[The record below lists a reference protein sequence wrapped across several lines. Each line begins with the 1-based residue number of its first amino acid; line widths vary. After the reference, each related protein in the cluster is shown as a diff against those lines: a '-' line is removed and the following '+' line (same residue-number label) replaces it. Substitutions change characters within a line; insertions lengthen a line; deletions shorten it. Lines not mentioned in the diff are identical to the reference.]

1 MDPLLI
7 PNTAPTF
14 YFIGVTTSQSSAQRV
29 FPRWMAVL
37 GRPEV
42 TLKGIDCRIHDEPA
56 RYRQIV
62 EVIKAD
68 ELALGGLITTHKI
81 DLLEAA
87 RDLFDRLDPYAQQC
101 DEISCISKR
110 GGELWGHAVDPVAD
124 GRALD
129 AITGPAYFGRTGGE
143 LLVLGAGGAAA
154 ALALHLIHKADP
166 AERPA
171 RFTFVDIDRQR
182 LQRVRTM
189 IERLQPTIAFRYLH
203 HTTATENDALLA
215 TLPASSV
222 VINATG
228 LGKDRPGSPLTAAAS
243 FPQGAIAWELNY
255 RGALDFMQQALAQ
268 PPARN
273 LTVADGWVA
282 FLHGWTGVIAQVLD
296 REIDAATFAQL
307 ATVAAQVR

>member
-14 YFIGVTTSQSSAQRV
+14 YFIGVTTGQSSAQRV
-29 FPRWMAVL
+29 FPRWMEVL

-62 EVIKAD
+62 EVIKGD

-101 DEISCISKR
+101 DEISSISKR
-110 GGELWGHAVDPVAD
+110 GGALWGHAVDPVAD

-143 LLVLGAGGAAA
+143 LLVLGAGGAAT

-166 AERPA
+166 TEQPV
-171 RFTFVDIDRQR
+171 RFTFVDIDPQR

-189 IERLQPTIAFRYLH
+189 LERLASPIEFRYLH
-203 HTTATENDALLA
+203 HATPIENDALLA
-215 TLPASSV
+215 TLPPRSV

-228 LGKDRPGSPLTAAAS
+228 LGKDRPGSPLTTAAI

-255 RGALDFMQQALAQ
+255 RGALDFMHQALAQ
-268 PPARN
+268 QPEQD

-282 FLHGWTGVIAQVLD
+282 FLHGWTGVIAHVLD
-296 REIDAATFAQL
+296 REIDAATFAEL

>member
-29 FPRWMAVL
+29 FPRWMALL
-37 GRPEV
+37 GRPEI
-42 TLKGIDCRIHDEPA
+42 TLKGIDCRIHDDPA

-62 EVIKAD
+62 EVIKGD

-87 RDLFDRLDPYAQQC
+87 RDLFDQLDPYAQQC
-101 DEISCISKR
+101 DEISCIAKR
-110 GGELWGHAVDPVAD
+110 GRELWGHAVDPVAD

-129 AITGPAYFGRTGGE
+129 TLTGPAYFGRTGGE
-143 LLVLGAGGAAA
+143 LLALGAGGAAA
-154 ALALHLIHKADP
+154 ALALHLLHKADP
-166 AERPA
+166 ADQPA
-171 RFTFVDIDRQR
+171 RFTFVDIDPQR

-189 IERLQPTIAFRYLH
+189 IERLTPSIEFRYLH
-203 HTTATENDALLA
+203 HATPAANDTLLT
-215 TLPASSV
+215 TLPPQSV
-222 VINATG
+222 IINATG
-228 LGKDRPGSPLTAAAS
+228 LGKDRPGSPLTAAAR

-255 RGALDFMQQALAQ
+255 RGALDFMHQALAQ
-268 PPARN
+268 QQRHE

-282 FLHGWTGVIAQVLD
+282 FLHGWTGVIAHVLD
-296 REIDAATFAQL
+296 REIDPATFAQL
-307 ATVAAQVR
+307 ATVAAEVR